1 MKKEYFALRV
11 LAIALAFAL
20 IASLAVFSVYSW
32 YDRTKRDDEAGH
44 LLSYTQTGRVN
55 NTTGISVKTYA
66 GIADNGAVTYEDTEL
81 QGAVDVKAGEL
92 SYFKTVI
99 TDTANAGGAVISLYL
114 KGFIYNSSLGEKIHI
129 GIVNPEKTYVEYSG
143 VLSDTG
149 TDCTI
154 DNLCLEDNI
163 IVDNNGTVEVYWF
176 VKPSTSITA
185 TDALN
190 IGTMCIAYN

>member
-66 GIADNGAVTYEDTEL
+66 GIADNGVVTYEDTEL

-99 TDTANAGGAVISLYL
+99 TDTANAGGAVVSLYL
-114 KGFIYNSSLGEKIHI
+114 KDFTYNSSLGEKIHI
-129 GIVNPEKTYVEYSG
+129 GIVNPEKTYVEYAGALSG
-143 VLSDTG
+143 TKR
-149 TDCTI
+149 TI